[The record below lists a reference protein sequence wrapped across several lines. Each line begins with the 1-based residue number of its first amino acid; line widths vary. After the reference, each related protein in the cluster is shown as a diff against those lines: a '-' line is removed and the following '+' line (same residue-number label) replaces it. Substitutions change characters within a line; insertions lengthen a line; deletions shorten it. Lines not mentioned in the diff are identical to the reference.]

1 MPRAERTAHPPEGC
15 HIIRLA
21 EWKSQP
27 QGANPGRCFRGASLD
42 SRFGCVMNPTHMAT
56 LQVKGIPAEIR
67 ERLEAAATRNF
78 RSLNQEALARI
89 QASFEIED
97 SRRLAGLNRLVA
109 EGLKGEERPGGIAR
123 LRELAAKA
131 RR

>member
-1 MPRAERTAHPPEGC
+1 
-15 HIIRLA
+15 
-21 EWKSQP
+21 
-27 QGANPGRCFRGASLD
+27 
-42 SRFGCVMNPTHMAT
+42 MAT
-56 LQVKGIPAEIR
+56 LQVKGIPSEIR

-109 EGLKGEERPGGIAR
+109 EGLKGEEKPGGVAR